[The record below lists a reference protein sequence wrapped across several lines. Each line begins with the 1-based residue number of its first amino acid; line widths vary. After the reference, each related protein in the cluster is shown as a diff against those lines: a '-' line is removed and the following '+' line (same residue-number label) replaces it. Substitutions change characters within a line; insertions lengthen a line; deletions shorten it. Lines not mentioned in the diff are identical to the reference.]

1 MLVQMKPM
9 ISFILRFH
17 LPEKMVKFK
26 KYSHKNSCWITT
38 GILRSIKYRDKLFKQ
53 LKCTNSDTLLYRNLY
68 VNLNS
73 FNTIL
78 KRSIRIAKR
87 MYYES
92 RFGKC
97 KNDIR
102 KTWKLINDIL
112 SKTKKQPSQKRFK
125 EGENIINDKS
135 EIAHTCNNLFNK
147 YWAKSCKYD
156 KY

>member
-1 MLVQMKPM
+1 MTPTMSPPGGQTIGVQGIPRYNRYRV
-9 ISFILRFH
+9 IARH
-17 LPEKMVKFK
+17 G
-26 KYSHKNSCWITT
+26 TT
-38 GILRSIKYRDKLFKQ
+38 RLD
-53 LKCTNSDTLLYRNLY
+53 CTLLYRNLY

-97 KNDIR
+97 KNHIR

-112 SKTKKQPSQKRFK
+112 SKTKKQPSQKCFK
-125 EGENIINDKS
+125 EGENIINDKA
-135 EIAHTCNNLFNK
+135 EIAHKFNNFFYK

-156 KY
+156 K